1 MKKQATVLIAGILLI
16 VLAVIVLASSYY
28 QGIEKTEII
37 NVDGGSSAHYNFS
50 IEDGKY
56 IVLLTSNS
64 NFSYKVYDE
73 KGRVV
78 DEGKNTSSAEISLEN
93 GDNYEIYIENNGNSE
108 ISVAITIAKEEVLN
122 TITLLTYVSGAL
134 CSVGMVVIVVGISL
148 ILWYRKKEEKI
159 YSRY

>member
-28 QGIEKTEII
+28 QGIEKMEII
-37 NVDGGSSAHYNFS
+37 NVDGGSSANYNFS